1 MYGRERVRDKWRVH
15 WAEPPTKLC
24 RGRRWDSRPNT
35 AEVWGGGQ
43 GSHGPTSRALPLG
56 SRQARASECPQVL
69 SVLSTLV
76 NDILDKLPVALSIRD
91 RGAALLCKVDSLRC
105 EPCKGLAWG

>member
-1 MYGRERVRDKWRVH
+1 MGRAPNQTVSWE
-15 WAEPPTKLC
+15 ALGQQTKHC
-24 RGRRWDSRPNT
+24 RS
-35 AEVWGGGQ
+35 VGGGQ